1 MPEPKPAEGPFDLRA
16 TIDEL
21 EKHPPAS
28 RAHELRRITPLL
40 RARWSELES
49 ANDREFVLRAIADD
63 LFHLGAVEIAETNHL
78 AIDVARDLAIC
89 ALCVFDPAAV
99 IDRRATRL
107 AEAYRNVLQAP
118 GLLGGAQRALEE
130 ARCALLVRTPR
141 DAYEPVSADG
151 DPILLRFGALLLRT
165 RESALGMCEALHLL
179 AQAPSRESIF
189 FDERAYA
196 ACAAALHSARLA
208 LRTTLLGALE
218 LSSATLSTREN
229 TLVAWVSDV
238 LRWSSEHTGYANAEC
253 AVARDFLRFAR

>member
-1 MPEPKPAEGPFDLRA
+1 MPELTPAEDPLDLRA
-16 TIDEL
+16 TLDEL
-21 EKHPPAS
+21 EKLPPSS
-28 RAHELRRITPLL
+28 RAHELRRIAPLL
-40 RARWSELES
+40 RARWSTLES
-49 ANDREFVLRAIADD
+49 TRDRELALRAIADD
-63 LFHLGAVEIAETNHL
+63 LFRLGAVEIAETSCL
-78 AIDVARDLAIC
+78 AIEVARDLAIC
-89 ALCVFDPAAV
+89 ALSALDPAAV

-107 AEAYRNVLQAP
+107 AEAYRNALQAP
-118 GLLGGAQRALEE
+118 SLLGGAQRALEE

-151 DPILLRFGALLLRT
+151 DPILSRFGALLLRT

-196 ACAAALHSARLA
+196 ACAAAHHSARLA

-218 LSSATLSTREN
+218 LSSTTLNTREN

-238 LRWSSEHTGYANAEC
+238 LRWQSERTGYAVTEC
-253 AVARDFLRFAR
+253 SVARDFLRFAR